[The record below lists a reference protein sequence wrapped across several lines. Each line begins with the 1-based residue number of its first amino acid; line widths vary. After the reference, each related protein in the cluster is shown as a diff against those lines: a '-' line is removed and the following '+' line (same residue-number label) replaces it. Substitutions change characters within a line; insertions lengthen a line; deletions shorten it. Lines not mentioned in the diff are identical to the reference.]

1 MRAVLLAAVLAAL
14 LPARARAQDANA
26 VGWTADGKLF
36 VIAVHDSIGSPEIG
50 NYQLYDARTGI
61 AQGDGVAA
69 PDFALWKKDHPLAPL
84 RAGARSAD
92 GKRELVASNGGGWK
106 GSRFIV
112 AGGTEKMM
120 GDPDPSNPPPPI
132 PPPTKIN
139 FSVKSGS
146 TSTPVREFKFE
157 HLNVQQEV
165 EPVYS
170 PDGKRVA
177 LLIHDVGVSTS
188 PSDSYDIAF
197 GPTSGPRLEL
207 LAPKGSP
214 DEAFTTNAAKLEAA
228 GLVPVATDTSQSVH
242 PKTVVYA
249 APGFE
254 ADAKKAAAALGATVE
269 PLTWKPGF
277 DLVVA
282 LGAK

>member
-1 MRAVLLAAVLAAL
+1 MRAVILSAVLASL

-26 VGWTADGKLF
+26 VGWTSDGKLF
-36 VIAVHDSIGSPEIG
+36 VVAVHDAIGSPDIG

-61 AQGDGVAA
+61 PQGDGVPV

-84 RAGARSAD
+84 TAGAKSAD
-92 GKRELVASNGGGWK
+92 GKRELVASSGGDWK

-112 AGGTEKMM
+112 AGGTAKMM
-120 GDPDPSNPPPPI
+120 GDPDPTYTQPRI

-146 TSTPVREFKFE
+146 TTTLARELKFE

-165 EPVYS
+165 EAVFS

-177 LLIHDVGVSTS
+177 LLIHDVGIGAG
-188 PSDSYDIAF
+188 PSDSYELDF
-197 GPTSGPRLEL
+197 GPTAGPRVEL
-207 LAPKGSP
+207 LAPRGSP
-214 DEAFTTNAAKLEAA
+214 EEAFTTNAAKLEAA

-249 APGFE
+249 APGFDAE
-254 ADAKKAAAALGATVE
+254 AKKAAAALGATVE